1 MNSNAPLVSVVIPTY
16 SRSDMLTRAMES
28 VNAQTYPNIEI
39 VVVDDNGKGTNQ
51 QLETQARVLAFETR
65 PGVELHY
72 VVREKNGGGSLARNT
87 GIDASK
93 ADFVAFLDDDDEF
106 LPRKLELQMEPMSDS
121 NVSLTYAHC
130 KGVQPDGT
138 EIYYRRVCNGV
149 PVFEQ
154 AYCGDEPMSGAQGC
168 VTERRLLQ
176 RYACEAG
183 LHSHVQAFDSGLPDQ
198 MRPRGA
204 LSLLR

>member
-1 MNSNAPLVSVVIPTY
+1 
-16 SRSDMLTRAMES
+16 MES

-121 NVSLTYAHC
+121 NVSDAIVHRMLYTTPY
-130 KGVQPDGT
+130 
-138 EIYYRRVCNGV
+138 
-149 PVFEQ
+149 
-154 AYCGDEPMSGAQGC
+154 GAS
-168 VTERRLLQ
+168 VASAIRL
-176 RYACEAG
+176 RSRTPFSC
-183 LHSHVQAFDSGLPDQ
+183 SSF
-198 MRPRGA
+198 
-204 LSLLR
+204 

>member
-1 MNSNAPLVSVVIPTY
+1 MPSVNSNAPLVSVVIPTY
-16 SRSDMLTRAMES
+16 SRSDMLTRALES
-28 VNAQTYPNIEI
+28 VNSQTYSNIEI

-65 PGVELHY
+65 PGVELRY

-106 LPRKLELQMEPMSDS
+106 LPRKLELQMEPMSDP

-130 KGVQPDGT
+130 KGVQSDGT
-138 EIYYRRVCNGV
+138 EIYYRRVCNGCK
-149 PVFEQ
+149 PISSDGIFT
-154 AYCGDEPMSGAQGC
+154 YK
-168 VTERRLLQ
+168 
-176 RYACEAG
+176 
-183 LHSHVQAFDSGLPDQ
+183 
-198 MRPRGA
+198 
-204 LSLLR
+204 